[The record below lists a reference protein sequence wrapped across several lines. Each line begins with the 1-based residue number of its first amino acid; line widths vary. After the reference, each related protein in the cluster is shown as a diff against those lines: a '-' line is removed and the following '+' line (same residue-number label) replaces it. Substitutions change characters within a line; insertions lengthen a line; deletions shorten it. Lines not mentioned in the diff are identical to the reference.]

1 MKPSTQIAAAVSLSF
16 VALMSTLPAHAQVP
30 VTVTTD
36 IPGTIHWAQQLIDN
50 GKSLLYQLDQL
61 DRMDRDFGAMTGNRG
76 MSTLLR
82 DSRYDNY
89 VPLNALEQL
98 ADVATR
104 GFAGLTPEA
113 RALMPP
119 GLLDRCASLDAEDR
133 PVCESHIARPYANAQ
148 LLRQALS
155 AQSGRLVQ
163 IQKLTDAI
171 STASDPAAIA
181 QLNARLQGEQLALSH
196 ENNRIASLKANVEND
211 QRIAAANQH
220 ASTMEMLDRPGGL
233 RIRMEP

>member
-1 MKPSTQIAAAVSLSF
+1 MKSATRIATALTLSF
-16 VALMSTLPAHAQVP
+16 AGLMATSTAHAQVP
-30 VTVTTD
+30 VEWIRGNLYT
-36 IPGTIHWAQQLIDN
+36 AQQLIDN
-50 GKSLLYQLDQL
+50 GTSLLHQLDQL

-76 MSTLLR
+76 MAGLHR
-82 DSRYDNY
+82 DSRFDNY

-98 ADVATR
+98 ADVAAR
-104 GFAGLTPEA
+104 GFSGLTPEA

-119 GLLDRCASLDAEDR
+119 GMLDRCASLDADDR
-133 PVCESHIARPYANAQ
+133 PVCETQIARPYANAQ
-148 LLRQALS
+148 LLRQALN

-181 QLNARLQGEQLALSH
+181 QLNARLQAEQLALSH
-196 ENNRIASLKANVEND
+196 ENNRIATLKAAVENE